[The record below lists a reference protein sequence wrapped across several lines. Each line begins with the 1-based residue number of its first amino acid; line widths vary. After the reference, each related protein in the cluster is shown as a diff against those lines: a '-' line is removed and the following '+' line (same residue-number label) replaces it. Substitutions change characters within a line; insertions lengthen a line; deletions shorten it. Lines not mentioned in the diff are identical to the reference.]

1 MYIIERTPHDNVTP
15 LTCRTTKMIGHAGG
29 SVTIELES
37 DNAIGNTIEVFLYA
51 ADVRKIIKASA
62 EGV

>member
-1 MYIIERTPHDNVTP
+1 MYIVERTPKNNITQ
-15 LTCRTTKMIGHAGG
+15 LTCRTSKMIGHAGG

-37 DNAIGNTIEVFLYA
+37 DNIGNTIEIFLYA
-51 ADVRKIIKASA
+51 ADVRRIIKAST